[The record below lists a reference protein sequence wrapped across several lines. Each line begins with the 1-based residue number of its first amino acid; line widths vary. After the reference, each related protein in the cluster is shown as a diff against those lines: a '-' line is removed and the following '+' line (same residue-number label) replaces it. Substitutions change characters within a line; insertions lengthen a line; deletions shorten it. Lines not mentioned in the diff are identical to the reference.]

1 MNLKEMNDN
10 DLAGS
15 LCIAEMEINK
25 NIQLSVKLKYEL
37 EKRMLMKKKRMR
49 RKKAK

>member
-1 MNLKEMNDN
+1 MNLEKMNDN

-37 EKRMLMKKKRMR
+37 EKRISILEQKG
-49 RKKAK
+49 